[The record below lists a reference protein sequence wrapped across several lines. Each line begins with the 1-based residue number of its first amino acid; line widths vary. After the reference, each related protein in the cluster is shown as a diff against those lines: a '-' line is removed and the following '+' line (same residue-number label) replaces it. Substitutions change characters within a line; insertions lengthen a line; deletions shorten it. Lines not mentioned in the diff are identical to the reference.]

1 MLQEL
6 HCGLSPQLTRCV
18 AKIEQDSTFDTT
30 ATASQLQTLCQGPP
44 RAENARKKEGPLNS
58 CGKKKSEPTASR
70 VPALRT
76 LQPMVEQKNS
86 TPSTPPERR

>member
-30 ATASQLQTLCQGPP
+30 ATASQLQGVRHSARVP
-44 RAENARKKEGPLNS
+44 RGQKMRA
-58 CGKKKSEPTASR
+58 KKKARWILVAKRIGTDC
-70 VPALRT
+70 
-76 LQPMVEQKNS
+76 
-86 TPSTPPERR
+86 